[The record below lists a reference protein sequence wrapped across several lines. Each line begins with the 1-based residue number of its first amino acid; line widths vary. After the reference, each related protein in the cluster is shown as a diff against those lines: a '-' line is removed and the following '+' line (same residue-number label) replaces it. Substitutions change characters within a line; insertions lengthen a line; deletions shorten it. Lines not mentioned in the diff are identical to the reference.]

1 MVLSDAAKSGVV
13 IFVGAVQFGVLL
25 IVSEIVYSAYGTYPY
40 SVSANYVSDLGATC
54 PSSGACYIPPS
65 ALLFDS
71 SIALMGLLIVLGA
84 YFLHRAFNWTP
95 ATVFVA
101 LTGIGALGVGLF
113 PETTGVWHDAFS
125 LIVFL
130 FAGLSAIA
138 TYKFQKRP
146 MAYFSVILGAI
157 TLIALILYVPNIYL
171 GLGPGG
177 MERMIVYPALLW
189 AIGFGAHLMALE
201 DKAPMQTRQRHSA
214 VSDRS
219 DLQGSKA

>member
-1 MVLSDAAKSGVV
+1 MALSNAAKSGVA

-25 IVSEIVYSAYGTYPY
+25 IVSEIIYSAYGTQAY

-71 SIALMGLLIVLGA
+71 SIALMGLLILLGA
-84 YFLHRAFNWTP
+84 YFLHRAFKWMP
-95 ATVFVA
+95 ATVLIA

-113 PETTGVWHDAFS
+113 PETTGIWHSIFS

-130 FAGLSAIA
+130 FAGLSAIV
-138 TYKFQKRP
+138 TYRFQKKP
-146 MAYFSVILGAI
+146 MAYFAVILGVI
-157 TLIALILYVPNIYL
+157 TLIALILYIPNIYL

-189 AIGFGAHLMALE
+189 AIGFGGHLMALE
-201 DKAPMQTRQRHSA
+201 DKARM
-214 VSDRS
+214 
-219 DLQGSKA
+219 